1 MDRTKIDNAAHGR
14 RPSDVDKRLRRRI
27 IVYIFAIVL
36 LYSLWHEMSPPS
48 ASAPMSATETI
59 DDIDRVDTPV
69 EPLPPNVHIDS
80 ALLAGVRDGTPAE
93 RALIERDA
101 QAHLLEESAKLAY
114 GDLAQLGVQEG
125 NWEALAQSPATA
137 RGKPFWVLGELK
149 QLNSEVVDR
158 LAYSRGIVEG
168 QDGKPW
174 AFMVITEP
182 WKIELGDIVR
192 VSGFF
197 LKMYDMAQPDAQ
209 FVRMPLLIGDELLAS
224 AYRIPPVTQLRED
237 VFDTVLDRDL
247 AQASRPLDST
257 AFYELLSYVKH
268 ADPDVLFPP
277 DDPTLET
284 MPHHLLQNPEHWRG
298 RPVKLTGV
306 LMYMKEAPLGPRGE
320 NPLDDPFVWQLWVA
334 DTRSGDTGTMLVM
347 CLDKPEGVAEGD
359 IVDVQGVFF
368 RRYSFENK
376 ANSPRMA
383 AVVPA
388 HSVTK
393 FTPGEDPLKP
403 MLMKIIVG
411 IVAAIVVL
419 VALGQWRERRGAKL
433 VHSDR
438 MARKRR
444 MVETVSE
451 PRAPPKVAEITSK
464 GTRRRREA
472 ATGRQ
477 DLGTQTTD
485 PTAGDS
491 TPDAEPQGDSDGPP
505 SPDTGG

>member
-1 MDRTKIDNAAHGR
+1 VDRTKIDNAAHGR
-14 RPSDVDKRLRRRI
+14 RPSDVDKRLKRRI
-27 IVYIFAIVL
+27 IVYLFAIVV
-36 LYSLWHEMSPPS
+36 LYGIWHESSPPS
-48 ASAPMSATETI
+48 SPPPTSATQSI

-69 EPLPPNVHIDS
+69 EPLPPNAHIDP
-80 ALLAGVRDGTPAE
+80 ALLAGVRDESPAE
-93 RALIERDA
+93 RAFIERDA
-101 QAHLLEESAKLAY
+101 QAHLLQESAKLAY
-114 GDLAQLGVQEG
+114 GDLVQLGIEEG
-125 NWEALAQSPATA
+125 DWERLSQDPGSA

-158 LAYSRGIVEG
+158 LVYSRGIVED
-168 QDGKPW
+168 QDGRPW

-182 WKIELGDIVR
+182 WKIELGDIVK

-197 LKMYDMAQPDAQ
+197 LKIYDMAQPDGQ

-224 AYRIPPVTQLRED
+224 AYRISPVTQLRED
-237 VFDTVLDRDL
+237 LFDTVRDRDL
-247 AQASRPLDST
+247 AQASRPLEST
-257 AFYELLSYVKH
+257 AFYELLSYVKN
-268 ADPDVLFPP
+268 ANPDELFPP

-284 MPHHLLQNPEHWRG
+284 MPHHLLQNPEAWRG
-298 RPVKLTGV
+298 RPVELTGV

-347 CLDKPEGVAEGD
+347 CLDKPEGIAEGD

-393 FTPGEDPLKP
+393 FTPGEDTLNPI
-403 MLMKIIVG
+403 LMKVIIS
-411 IVAAIVVL
+411 IVSAIVVL
-419 VALGQWRERRGAKL
+419 VAFGQWRERRGAKL
-433 VHSDR
+433 VRSDR

-451 PRAPPKVAEITSK
+451 PRAPPVVTEITRK
-464 GTRRRREA
+464 RRKA
-472 ATGRQ
+472 APAAGKTPPQ
-477 DLGTQTTD
+477 DEE
-485 PTAGDS
+485 PRDS
-491 TPDAEPQGDSDGPP
+491 EGPP
-505 SPDTGG
+505 SPDTRE